1 MTSITSTAQWS
12 TRRNQV
18 IFAVLDVSLNNGFNS
33 DKTSKVF
40 CINIY

>member
-18 IFAVLDVSLNNGFNS
+18 IFAVFDVSLNNGP
-33 DKTSKVF
+33 
-40 CINIY
+40 